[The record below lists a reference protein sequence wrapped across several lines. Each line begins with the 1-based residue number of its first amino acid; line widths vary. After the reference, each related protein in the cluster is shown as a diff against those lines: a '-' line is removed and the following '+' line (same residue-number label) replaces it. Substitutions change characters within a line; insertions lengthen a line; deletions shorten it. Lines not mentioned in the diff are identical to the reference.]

1 MKKRVSISIDK
12 GILEKLDREVDNVS
26 IFSRSEAIEKT
37 IEKHLSEKKKAVILA
52 GGPPSNLF
60 VSDANT
66 YRPLL
71 KINGKLLI
79 LDIIDKLKKAGYNDV
94 IIIGSKEVLSEI
106 YKNIGEA
113 EVTYIEEKNHLGT
126 AKTLQLAEEKVK
138 GTFIFVPCDHYFEID
153 LKEMELYHKKN
164 QGISTLV
171 VYSGTKHAWDKSS
184 IVELEG
190 NKIINYVEHPKKKSS
205 FLTSLLIGFAEPEVF
220 SFIPKAKITYSLQE
234 DVFPELAKK
243 SRLFGYL
250 FAGEWNNIHSKEDT
264 KEIPK

>member
-1 MKKRVSISIDK
+1 MKTRVSISIDK
-12 GILEKLDREVDNVS
+12 EILSKLDKEVDNIT
-26 IFSRSEAIEKT
+26 IFSRSEAIEKS

-52 GGPPSNLF
+52 GGPPKNLF
-60 VSDANT
+60 VPEANT

-71 KINGKLLI
+71 KINGKFLI
-79 LDIIDKLKKAGYNDV
+79 LDIIEKLKKTGYNDV
-94 IIIGSKEVLSEI
+94 IIVGSKEVLSEI
-106 YKNIGEA
+106 YKNIGES

-153 LKEMELYHKKN
+153 LKDMELYHKKN

-190 NKIINYVEHPKKKSS
+190 NVIKKYMEHPKKKSS
-205 FLTSLLIGFAEPEVF
+205 FLTSLLIGFAEPEIF
-220 SFIPKAKITYSLQE
+220 SFIPKAKLSYSLQE
-234 DVFPELAKK
+234 DVFPEIAKK
-243 SRLFGYL
+243 GKLIGYL
-250 FAGEWNNIHSKEDT
+250 FSGEWSNIHSKEDT
-264 KEIPK
+264 KEI